1 MHPTVAHELARSRIA
16 DFHRAAD
23 ADRRV
28 LAARKDD
35 SEAEPTVHAGSRW
48 GDAAA
53 DPTGLVRRLLGRLRP
68 AVAP

>member
-1 MHPTVAHELARSRIA
+1 MHPIVAHDLARGRIA

-35 SEAEPTVHAGSRW
+35 SEAPPTVHGGSRW
-48 GDAAA
+48 GDAA

>member
-1 MHPTVAHELARSRIA
+1 MHPIVAQDLARSRIA

-28 LAARKDD
+28 HAARNDD
-35 SEAEPTVHAGSRW
+35 SEDSSKVHSGSRW
-48 GDAAA
+48 GDAA

-68 AVAP
+68 AVNP